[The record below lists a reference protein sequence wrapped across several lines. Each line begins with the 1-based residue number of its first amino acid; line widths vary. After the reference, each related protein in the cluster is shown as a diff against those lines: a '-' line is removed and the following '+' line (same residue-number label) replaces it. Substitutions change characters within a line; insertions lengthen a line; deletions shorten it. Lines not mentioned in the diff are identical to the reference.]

1 MKAVIQDRYGGPEH
15 LRLADIPT
23 PEPGK
28 GQVRVRVLACAVNL
42 SDWEYLV
49 GSPLYARLAGGLFRP
64 RRAVLGSDI
73 AGVVDKLGQGVDEFA
88 LGDRIMGDLVML
100 RGGFAEHACVPAA
113 AMIRVPDALSDEVA
127 ACLPQAGGIAV
138 AGTEGVQ
145 TGERLLING
154 AGGGSGTMALQRAR
168 AAGAKVTAVDNAA
181 KLAWL
186 SALGAEDTI
195 DYRVQD
201 FAAAG
206 RQWDRILDMVATRG
220 PSRIAAA
227 LSPGGTYRAVGGGV
241 GVLSGGVASA
251 AKAATTSS
259 SGAAMVRFSPSRRT
273 VTVPS
278 STSLAADGE
287 DHGDLAQRMLADLVV
302 DLLVADIGLGAQPG
316 GGQRRDGLLHEI
328 IRLRHDGGDDHL
340 PRRQPE
346 GQLARRSS
354 RSGCR

>member
-241 GVLSGGVASA
+241 GVLLRLALGGLAYRRRNKSIGILTVPAGHALTARVAQLAVEGQIVPQLEDVLPLASVPDA
-251 AKAATTSS
+251 L
-259 SGAAMVRFSPSRRT
+259 RRT
-273 VTVPS
+273 
-278 STSLAADGE
+278 GE
-287 DHGDLAQRMLADLVV
+287 GAVKGKLV
-302 DLLVADIGLGAQPG
+302 
-316 GGQRRDGLLHEI
+316 
-328 IRLRHDGGDDHL
+328 IR
-340 PRRQPE
+340 P
-346 GQLARRSS
+346 
-354 RSGCR
+354 